1 MQDRYA
7 GDIGDYGKFAMLRA
21 MEEHGLKLGINWY
34 RTETASFEIHEDG
47 KYRIPTLYEKCDLQL
62 ATALNSIFDSAED
75 RSVRKLEQAD
85 LLKCKRF
92 VHNLVPRDIRLR
104 TDWHRQAL
112 SYFKNCDLVFLDPD
126 NGLNVKSVK
135 AGSQKSPKY
144 VWIDEITDFVAAGKS
159 VIFYNHR
166 PRKKADTYFAEY
178 FARFAAE
185 PVLSEKTV
193 YALTFPRRSV
203 RDYFVIPA
211 TPAHEEKICAALHV
225 LEAGEFGKSG
235 FCTVA
240 AVKSVGK

>member
-1 MQDRYA
+1 M
-7 GDIGDYGKFAMLRA
+7 
-21 MEEHGLKLGINWY
+21 
-34 RTETASFEIHEDG
+34 
-47 KYRIPTLYEKCDLQL
+47 
-62 ATALNSIFDSAED
+62 
-75 RSVRKLEQAD
+75 RKREQAD

-104 TDWHRQAL
+104 TDWHCQAL
-112 SYFKNCDLVFLDPD
+112 SYLENCDLVFLDPD

-144 VWIDEITDFVAAGKS
+144 VWINEITDYVAAGKS

-235 FCTVA
+235 FLFSVSRVSGSALRCESVRTDSLLAETA
-240 AVKSVGK
+240 ALYSFHFIEIHFLS

>member
-21 MEEHGLKLGINWY
+21 MEAHGLKLGINWY
-34 RTETASFEIHEDG
+34 RTETALFEIHEDG
-47 KYRIPTLYEKCDLQL
+47 KYRIPVSYEKCDPQL

-75 RSVRKLEQAD
+75 RSVRKLEQAG
-85 LLKCKRF
+85 LLKCKLF
-92 VHNLVPRDIRLR
+92 VHDLVPRDIQLR
-104 TDWHRQAL
+104 TGWHCQAL
-112 SYFKNCDLVFLDPD
+112 SYLKNCDLVFLDPD

-144 VWIDEITDFVAAGKS
+144 VWMKEIVDYVAAGKS

-185 PVLSEKTV
+185 PVLSGKMV

-203 RDYFVIPA
+203 RDYFIIPA
-211 TPAHEEKICAALHV
+211 TPAHEENICAALHS
-225 LEAGEFGKSG
+225 LEAGEFGKSD
-235 FCTVA
+235 FCAMT
-240 AVKSVGK
+240 AVEAVN